1 MRSVVYR
8 TPMAS
13 ESSEGGPVSVAVPP
27 SLGEWLSERVEGS
40 DMEREEL
47 VLALL
52 SAYRD
57 ATEEGPD
64 DVADIVDGRVGPLV
78 DRRLKQYDEDL
89 ERRLDD
95 IRRRVVQ
102 VKETADGSVS
112 DERFEALSSQVVE
125 LESAVSDVRS
135 ELEAVDPAR
144 VDEHASELEALRESV
159 RTRTETAARLDDR
172 LDDVESKL
180 TRVARAV
187 VALREERT
195 ETDERDDG
203 RRMRA
208 LSGPDETLVDIKRQA
223 ARESIGSA
231 DCGACGAAVDLSLLP
246 EAACPHCGVSVR
258 GLEGRDGMFSS
269 PRLVGE
275 GGESDE

>member
-1 MRSVVYR
+1 
-8 TPMAS
+8 MAS
-13 ESSEGGPVSVAVPP
+13 ESSKGGPVSVTVPP
-27 SLGEWLSERVEGS
+27 ALGEWLSERVEGS
-40 DMEREEL
+40 EMEREEL

-64 DVADIVDGRVGPLV
+64 DVAGLVDDRVGPLV
-78 DRRLKQYDEDL
+78 ERRLDQYDEDL

-125 LESAVSDVRS
+125 LETTVADVRS
-135 ELEAVDPAR
+135 ELEAVDPER
-144 VDEHASELEALRESV
+144 VDEHAAELEDLRESV
-159 RTRTETAARLDDR
+159 QTRTETAVGLEDR

-180 TRVARAV
+180 TRVAHAV
-187 VALREERT
+187 VALRKERG
-195 ETDERDDG
+195 ETDEREDDG
-203 RRMRA
+203 RGTQARSA
-208 LSGPDETLVDIKRQA
+208 PDETLVDIKRQA

-231 DCGACGAAVDLSLLP
+231 DCDACGAAVDLSLLP
-246 EAACPHCGVSVR
+246 EAACPHCGASFE

-269 PRLVGE
+269 PRLVGA
-275 GGESDE
+275 GGGPNE

>member
-1 MRSVVYR
+1 
-8 TPMAS
+8 MAS

-40 DMEREEL
+40 EMEREEL

-52 SAYRD
+52 SAYRE

-64 DVADIVDGRVGPLV
+64 DVADLVDDRVGPLV

-112 DERFEALSSQVVE
+112 EVRFEALSTQVAE
-125 LESAVSDVRS
+125 LETAVADVRS
-135 ELEAVDPAR
+135 ELEAVDPER
-144 VDEHASELEALRESV
+144 VDEHAAELEELHESV
-159 RTRTETAARLDDR
+159 RTRSEAAARLDDR

-195 ETDERDDG
+195 EAGEREDHG
-203 RRMRA
+203 RETQTRSA
-208 LSGPDETLVDIKRQA
+208 PDETLVGIKRQA

-231 DCGACGAAVDLSLLP
+231 DCDACGAAVDLSLLP
-246 EAACPHCGVSVR
+246 EAACPHCGASFE

-275 GGESDE
+275 DGESDE

>member
-1 MRSVVYR
+1 
-8 TPMAS
+8 MAS

-57 ATEEGPD
+57 ATEERPD